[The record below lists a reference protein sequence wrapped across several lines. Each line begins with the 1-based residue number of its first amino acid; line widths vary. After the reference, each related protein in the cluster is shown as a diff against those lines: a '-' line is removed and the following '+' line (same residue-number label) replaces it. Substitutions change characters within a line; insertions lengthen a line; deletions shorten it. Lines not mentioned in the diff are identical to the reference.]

1 MSEFQEDM
9 IFKNVNGEDT
19 KLFLDILGIKSN
31 KARIMVQELQ
41 ELDPTTFVPDII
53 LELDEEIR
61 IIELQS
67 VKVHKVHHKRF
78 HVYLAMADLKFD
90 KFGKKITLSV
100 FSKAEK
106 SKKVRFNVVLC
117 DVLGDRMSLI
127 HEYARNK
134 EDRLIRNLLRA
145 GNSPQKIAKDA
156 KIPLSRVKRVE
167 RTLKSK

>member
-1 MSEFQEDM
+1 M
-9 IFKNVNGEDT
+9 
-19 KLFLDILGIKSN
+19 
-31 KARIMVQELQ
+31 
-41 ELDPTTFVPDII
+41 
-53 LELDEEIR
+53 
-61 IIELQS
+61 
-67 VKVHKVHHKRF
+67 
-78 HVYLAMADLKFD
+78 
-90 KFGKKITLSV
+90 SV

>member
-67 VKVHKVHHKRF
+67 VKVHKVQ
-78 HVYLAMADLKFD
+78 ADLKFD
-90 KFGKKITLSV
+90 KFGKS
-100 FSKAEK
+100 
-106 SKKVRFNVVLC
+106 LC
-117 DVLGDRMSLI
+117 LFFQKR
-127 HEYARNK
+127 
-134 EDRLIRNLLRA
+134 RNLKKLD
-145 GNSPQKIAKDA
+145 SM
-156 KIPLSRVKRVE
+156 
-167 RTLKSK
+167 